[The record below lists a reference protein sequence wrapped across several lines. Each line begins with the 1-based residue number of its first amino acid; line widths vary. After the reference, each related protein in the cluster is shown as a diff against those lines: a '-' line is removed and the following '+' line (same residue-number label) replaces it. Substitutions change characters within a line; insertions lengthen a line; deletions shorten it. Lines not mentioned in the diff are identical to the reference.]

1 MRDNGNN
8 KLLIECPHCH
18 QRFSVPQ
25 PRVEVLNTS
34 RVSMTIAAH
43 EKPIRCICGS
53 YSVLGVEKYKL
64 ARAVVP
70 ITDEQARQLDG
81 SRVIVPPPGL
91 GLVG

>member
-1 MRDNGNN
+1 MSNNGDN

-18 QRFSVPQ
+18 QRFSVPL
-25 PRVEVLNTS
+25 PKVEVLNTP
-34 RVSMTIAAH
+34 RVSMTIATH

-64 ARAVVP
+64 AWAVVP
-70 ITDEQARQLDG
+70 ITDEQAQQLDG
-81 SRVIVPPPGL
+81 SRIILPPPGL